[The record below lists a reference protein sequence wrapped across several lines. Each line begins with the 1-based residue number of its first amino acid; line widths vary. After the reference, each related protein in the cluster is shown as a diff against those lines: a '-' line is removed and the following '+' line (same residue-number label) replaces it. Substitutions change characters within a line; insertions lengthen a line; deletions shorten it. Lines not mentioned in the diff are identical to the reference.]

1 MILREI
7 VGQII
12 QLALT
17 FIKLE
22 FITRVIFEL
31 ANTVGL
37 RITSSIDAML
47 NRKEIREKKDSGK
60 TRRPN
65 QK

>member
-1 MILREI
+1 MILRTI
-7 VGQII
+7 VGQMI
-12 QLALT
+12 QFALT

-47 NRKEIREKKDSGK
+47 NRKAAE
-60 TRRPN
+60 N
-65 QK
+65 

>member
-12 QLALT
+12 QFALT

-47 NRKEIREKKDSGK
+47 NRKEIREKKDGGETS
-60 TRRPN
+60 RPN

>member
-1 MILREI
+1 MILRTI
-7 VGQII
+7 VGQMI
-12 QLALT
+12 QFALT

-22 FITRVIFEL
+22 FITRVIFEP

-37 RITSSIDAML
+37 RIISRIDAML
-47 NRKEIREKKDSGK
+47 NRKKIREKKDGGNTSR
-60 TRRPN
+60 TN

>member
-1 MILREI
+1 MILRTI
-7 VGQII
+7 VGQMI
-12 QLALT
+12 QFALT

-37 RITSSIDAML
+37 RIISRIDAML
-47 NRKEIREKKDSGK
+47 NRKKIREKKDGGNTSR
-60 TRRPN
+60 TN

>member
-47 NRKEIREKKDSGK
+47 NRKEIREKKDGGK
-60 TRRPN
+60 TSRPN

>member
-12 QLALT
+12 QFALT

-37 RITSSIDAML
+37 RIISRIDAML
-47 NRKEIREKKDSGK
+47 NRKKIREKKDGGNTSR
-60 TRRPN
+60 TN

>member
-12 QLALT
+12 QFALT

-37 RITSSIDAML
+37 RITSSIDAMF
-47 NRKEIREKKDSGK
+47 E
-60 TRRPN
+60 
-65 QK
+65 

>member
-1 MILREI
+1 MI
-7 VGQII
+7 QF
-12 QLALT
+12 ALT

-37 RITSSIDAML
+37 RIISRIDAML
-47 NRKEIREKKDSGK
+47 NRKKIREKKDGGNTSR
-60 TRRPN
+60 TN

>member
-60 TRRPN
+60 TSRPN